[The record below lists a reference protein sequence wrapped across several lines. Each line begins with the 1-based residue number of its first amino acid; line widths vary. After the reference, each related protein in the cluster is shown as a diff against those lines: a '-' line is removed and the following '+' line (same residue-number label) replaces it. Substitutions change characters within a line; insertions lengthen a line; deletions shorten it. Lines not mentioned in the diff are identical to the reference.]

1 MTHDPHTSHTSEIAQ
16 LDVAIQNAITHLSNR
31 IKTRLRPVD
40 RKVFA
45 VIRSRLLELKEAL
58 SRDRSL
64 CGIHD
69 DKILASV
76 QLVNESLGGD
86 AAWDVSDYLKELL
99 PLVASDD
106 WVYRALLEEKGRSA
120 DAPDGWNA
128 LSQDTKLN
136 KFIEGYDG
144 SLPAADGKVARQILT
159 ALYIKR
165 NDNGRHSRAREG
177 LRARYLYQVACVL
190 LLLLAI
196 SVASML
202 KLETSGTWSPIIIVF
217 FAGGLGAV
225 LSGTIRIRDVERTAQ
240 IDEVRRT
247 MVSQVV
253 LGGTLAVIVLVT
265 LQTGL
270 VRLATLDFK
279 GALNP
284 VVVYLVGLI
293 SGYSEPFALGLLKK
307 VVELGK

>member
-1 MTHDPHTSHTSEIAQ
+1 
-16 LDVAIQNAITHLSNR
+16 
-31 IKTRLRPVD
+31 
-40 RKVFA
+40 
-45 VIRSRLLELKEAL
+45 VIHSRLLELKEAL
-58 SRDRSL
+58 SRDRSH
-64 CGIHD
+64 CGLHAE
-69 DKILASV
+69 KILVTV

-120 DAPDGWNA
+120 EVPHRWNS
-128 LSQDTKLN
+128 LSSASKLD
-136 KFIEGYDG
+136 KLIKGYDG
-144 SLPAADGKVARQILT
+144 SLPSPDGKVARQNLT
-159 ALYIKR
+159 ALYVIR
-165 NDNGRHSRAREG
+165 NDRGRHDRAREG
-177 LRARYLYQVACVL
+177 LRSLYLRQVALGL

-202 KLETSGTWSPIIIVF
+202 GLRTSDAWSPIIIVF

-225 LSGTIRIRDVERTAQ
+225 LSGIIRIRDVERIAQ
-240 IDEVRRT
+240 IDTVWRT

-270 VRLATLDFK
+270 VQLATLDFS
-279 GALNP
+279 GTLNP
-284 VVVYLVGLI
+284 LAVYLVGLI
-293 SGYSEPFALGLLKK
+293 SGYSEPFAIGLLKK